1 MTCLPG
7 CFSLYRIKTFDSG
20 KNKSRPYIIH
30 PDLIKEYADNKVD
43 TLHKKNLLHLGED
56 RYLTT
61 LLTKHFPYMKTTFT
75 PDALA
80 KTAAPETWKILISQR
95 RRWINRYF
103 SILGLSN
110 FSTVHNLM
118 ELVLLNDM
126 CGFCCFSMR
135 FIVFIDLFGT
145 LILPATVI
153 YLGYLIYLVAS
164 RSGQFPLIAIIMLA
178 SIYGLQAIIFILK
191 RRWQHIGWMIVYLL
205 AYPIYGFALPV
216 YSFWHMD
223 DFAWGNTR
231 IVVGEKGGKK
241 IITSSED
248 EKWDDSIIPMQR
260 WEAFAQEKGLP
271 LGPRM
276 EVVDTSAS
284 VFAEEYPVP
293 ASISRWQQ
301 GIKGSY
307 LPPSSQIGVRQSNF
321 MGSQYA
327 PSMVSVPRT
336 LGGGP
341 RGEFME
347 MEEFNNIGRR
357 SIVQSQINVPLRLP
371 RSAPHSIYGGSE
383 LAYAPAIPRPQTML
397 HNFEGFDSSPRIQ
410 DESLAREVVR
420 NVLKEVD
427 IQTTTTKQVRALVE
441 TKLGLGSNGPVSSE
455 QRKVLED
462 MIDRELEE
470 ML

>member
-1 MTCLPG
+1 
-7 CFSLYRIKTFDSG
+7 
-20 KNKSRPYIIH
+20 
-30 PDLIKEYADNKVD
+30 
-43 TLHKKNLLHLGED
+43 
-56 RYLTT
+56 
-61 LLTKHFPYMKTTFT
+61 
-75 PDALA
+75 
-80 KTAAPETWKILISQR
+80 
-95 RRWINRYF
+95 
-103 SILGLSN
+103 
-110 FSTVHNLM
+110 
-118 ELVLLNDM
+118 
-126 CGFCCFSMR
+126 MR
-135 FIVFIDLFGT
+135 FVVFIDLFGT

-164 RSGQFPLIAIIMLA
+164 KSGQFPLIAIIMLA

-241 IITSSED
+241 VVASSEE
-248 EKWDDSIIPMQR
+248 EKWDDSIIPLQK
-260 WEAFAQEKGLP
+260 WESFAQEKGYP
-271 LGPRM
+271 LGPAM

-307 LPPSSQIGVRQSNF
+307 LPPPSQVGVRQTF

-327 PSMVSVPRT
+327 PSMVSVPRS
-336 LGGGP
+336 LGP

-347 MEEFNNIGRR
+347 MEDFNAARR
-357 SIVQSQINVPLRLP
+357 SMVQSQMDIPLRLP
-371 RSAPHSIYGGSE
+371 RGSIAMSQTHSIYGGSE
-383 LAYAPAIPRPQTML
+383 MGYAPQVQGPPMTIGNEFA
-397 HNFEGFDSSPRIQ
+397 GFDSTPRFP
-410 DESLAREVVR
+410 DDSLARTVVR

-455 QRKVLED
+455 QRKLLED

-470 ML
+470 MV

>member
-1 MTCLPG
+1 
-7 CFSLYRIKTFDSG
+7 
-20 KNKSRPYIIH
+20 
-30 PDLIKEYADNKVD
+30 
-43 TLHKKNLLHLGED
+43 
-56 RYLTT
+56 
-61 LLTKHFPYMKTTFT
+61 
-75 PDALA
+75 
-80 KTAAPETWKILISQR
+80 
-95 RRWINRYF
+95 
-103 SILGLSN
+103 
-110 FSTVHNLM
+110 M

-135 FIVFIDLFGT
+135 FVVFIDLFGT

-153 YLGYLIYLVAS
+153 YLGYLIYLVGS
-164 RSGQFPLIAIIMLA
+164 HSGQFPLIAIIMLG
-178 SIYGLQAIIFILK
+178 SIYGLQAIIFIIK

-241 IITSSED
+241 IVASSEE
-248 EKWDDSIIPMQR
+248 EKWDDSIIPMQK
-260 WEAFAQEKGLP
+260 WEAHAQEKGYP

-276 EVVDTSAS
+276 EVVDASAS

-301 GIKGSY
+301 GIKGTH
-307 LPPSSQIGVRQSNF
+307 LPPSSQVGARQSHF

-336 LGGGP
+336 LVP
-341 RGEFME
+341 KGEFME
-347 MEEFNNIGRR
+347 MEDFNGGRR
-357 SIVQSQINVPLRLP
+357 SIVQSQMNLPLRLP
-371 RSAPHSIYGGSE
+371 RSQPASVYGGSE
-383 LAYAPAIPRPQTML
+383 MGYPPAVPRPHMMGNEFT
-397 HNFEGFDSSPRIQ
+397 GFDSISRIQ
-410 DESLAREVVR
+410 DESLARDVVR

-441 TKLGLGSNGPVSSE
+441 AKLGLGSYGPVSLE
-455 QRKVLED
+455 QKKALED